1 MEQKIKKFKKV
12 FPWYVGLSGDLLFWG
27 AIDTLFLTT
36 VKWLEASQIVSLST
50 VSLII
55 CIIMQL
61 PLLKLIKKI
70 GNTNS
75 VRVGALMFLIASVL
89 LTLGKKYI
97 VIMLGQILYELAFTF
112 RNMANAILKNNLE
125 LQNEAS
131 EYIKIKTRANTVY
144 AVATMIVSLIVSTMF
159 NMNNYLPMFGCMS
172 VCFICFIL
180 AFGIVDYSNN
190 KSITENRK
198 KEKIQYGKIILLL
211 IIIYG
216 LFYTIVN
223 QGQSNG
229 KLFIQQQLLLNYDVA
244 RTATVIGIIVFVSR
258 IVRVISNMS
267 FSKIY
272 EKYQTKMGIIF
283 PIMLSIAILNMIL
296 GSIIGNNLILK
307 FIIMSMGY
315 IIIVFIRDPF
325 EVYMQDLAIKNVG
338 QDKQQTL
345 LTIMELASKI
355 GRAIIG
361 VSFSI
366 ILLREPMIS
375 IIIIL
380 FILSIAEILMSIKLY
395 KMVNE

>member
-36 VKWLEASQIVSLST
+36 VKGLEASQIVSLST

-159 NMNNYLPMFGCMS
+159 NMNNYLPMFGCML

-180 AFGIVDYSNN
+180 AFDIVDYSNN
-190 KSITENRK
+190 KSIIENRE

-325 EVYMQDLAIKNVG
+325 EVYMQDLALKNVG

>member
-36 VKWLEASQIVSLST
+36 VKGLEASQIVSLST
-50 VSLII
+50 VSLMI

-75 VRVGALMFLIASVL
+75 VRVGALMFLIASAL
-89 LTLGKKYI
+89 LTLGEKYI

-244 RTATVIGIIVFVSR
+244 KTATVIGIIVFVSR

-272 EKYQTKMGIIF
+272 EKYQTKMGMIF

-325 EVYMQDLAIKNVG
+325 EVYMQDLALKNVG

-366 ILLREPMIS
+366 ILLKEPMIS

>member
-325 EVYMQDLAIKNVG
+325 EVYMQDLALKNVG

>member
-36 VKWLEASQIVSLST
+36 VKGLEASQIVSLST

-75 VRVGALMFLIASVL
+75 VRVGALMFLIASAL
-89 LTLGKKYI
+89 LTLGEKYI

-244 RTATVIGIIVFVSR
+244 KTATVIGIIVFVSR

-272 EKYQTKMGIIF
+272 EKYQTKMGMIF

-296 GSIIGNNLILK
+296 GSIIENNLTFK
-307 FIIMSMGY
+307 FIIMSIGY

-325 EVYMQDLAIKNVG
+325 EVYMQDLALKNVG

-366 ILLREPMIS
+366 ILLKEPMIS

>member
-36 VKWLEASQIVSLST
+36 VKGLEASQIVSLST

-75 VRVGALMFLIASVL
+75 VRVGALMFLIASAL
-89 LTLGKKYI
+89 LTLGEKYI

-172 VCFICFIL
+172 FCFICFIL

-190 KSITENRK
+190 KSIIENRE

-325 EVYMQDLAIKNVG
+325 EVYMQDLALKNVG
-338 QDKQQTL
+338 QDKQQIL

>member
-36 VKWLEASQIVSLST
+36 VKWLEAPQIVSLST

-325 EVYMQDLAIKNVG
+325 EVYMQDLALKNVG

>member
-1 MEQKIKKFKKV
+1 
-12 FPWYVGLSGDLLFWG
+12 
-27 AIDTLFLTT
+27 
-36 VKWLEASQIVSLST
+36 
-50 VSLII
+50 
-55 CIIMQL
+55 
-61 PLLKLIKKI
+61 
-70 GNTNS
+70 
-75 VRVGALMFLIASVL
+75 
-89 LTLGKKYI
+89 
-97 VIMLGQILYELAFTF
+97 
-112 RNMANAILKNNLE
+112 
-125 LQNEAS
+125 
-131 EYIKIKTRANTVY
+131 
-144 AVATMIVSLIVSTMF
+144 
-159 NMNNYLPMFGCMS
+159 
-172 VCFICFIL
+172 
-180 AFGIVDYSNN
+180 
-190 KSITENRK
+190 
-198 KEKIQYGKIILLL
+198 
-211 IIIYG
+211 
-216 LFYTIVN
+216 
-223 QGQSNG
+223 
-229 KLFIQQQLLLNYDVA
+229 
-244 RTATVIGIIVFVSR
+244 
-258 IVRVISNMS
+258 MS

-325 EVYMQDLAIKNVG
+325 EVYMQDLALKNVG

>member
-36 VKWLEASQIVSLST
+36 VKGLEASQIVSLST

-61 PLLKLIKKI
+61 PLLRLIKKI

-325 EVYMQDLAIKNVG
+325 EVYMQDLALKNVG

>member
-36 VKWLEASQIVSLST
+36 VKGLEASQIVSLST
-50 VSLII
+50 VSLMI
-55 CIIMQL
+55 CMIMQL

-75 VRVGALMFLIASVL
+75 VRVGALMFLIASAL
-89 LTLGKKYI
+89 LTLGEKYI

-244 RTATVIGIIVFVSR
+244 KTATVIGIIVFVSR

-272 EKYQTKMGIIF
+272 EKYQTKMGMIF
-283 PIMLSIAILNMIL
+283 PIMLSIAILHMIL
-296 GSIIGNNLILK
+296 GSIIENNLTFK
-307 FIIMSMGY
+307 FIIMSIGY

-325 EVYMQDLAIKNVG
+325 EVYMQDLALKNVG

-366 ILLREPMIS
+366 ILLKEPMIS

-380 FILSIAEILMSIKLY
+380 LILSIAEILMSIKLY

>member
-36 VKWLEASQIVSLST
+36 VKGLEASQIVSLST
-50 VSLII
+50 VSLMI

-75 VRVGALMFLIASVL
+75 VRVGALMFLIASAL
-89 LTLGKKYI
+89 LTLGEKYI

-244 RTATVIGIIVFVSR
+244 KTATVIGIIVFVSR

-272 EKYQTKMGIIF
+272 EKYQTKMGMIF
-283 PIMLSIAILNMIL
+283 PIMLSIAILHMIL
-296 GSIIGNNLILK
+296 GSIIENNLTFK
-307 FIIMSMGY
+307 FIIMSIGY

-325 EVYMQDLAIKNVG
+325 EVYMQDLALKNVG

-366 ILLREPMIS
+366 ILLKEPMIS

-380 FILSIAEILMSIKLY
+380 LILSIAEILMSIKLY

>member
-272 EKYQTKMGIIF
+272 EKYQTKMGMIF

-296 GSIIGNNLILK
+296 GSIIENNLTFK
-307 FIIMSMGY
+307 FIIMSIGY

-325 EVYMQDLAIKNVG
+325 EVYMQDLALKNVG

-366 ILLREPMIS
+366 ILLKEPMIS

>member
-36 VKWLEASQIVSLST
+36 VKGLEASQIVSLST
-50 VSLII
+50 VSLMI

-75 VRVGALMFLIASVL
+75 VRVGALMFLIASAL
-89 LTLGKKYI
+89 LTLGEKYI

-244 RTATVIGIIVFVSR
+244 KTATVIGIIVFVSR

-272 EKYQTKMGIIF
+272 EKYQTKMGMIF
-283 PIMLSIAILNMIL
+283 PIMLSIAILHMIL
-296 GSIIGNNLILK
+296 GSIIENNLTFK
-307 FIIMSMGY
+307 FIIMSIGY

-325 EVYMQDLAIKNVG
+325 EVYMQDLALKNVG

-366 ILLREPMIS
+366 ILLKEPMIS

>member
-36 VKWLEASQIVSLST
+36 VKGLEASQIVSLST

-159 NMNNYLPMFGCMS
+159 NMNNYLPMFGCML

-180 AFGIVDYSNN
+180 AFDIVDYSNN
-190 KSITENRK
+190 KSIIENRE

-223 QGQSNG
+223 QGQLNG

-244 RTATVIGIIVFVSR
+244 KTATVIGIIVFVSR

-325 EVYMQDLAIKNVG
+325 EVYMQDLALKNVG

>member
-1 MEQKIKKFKKV
+1 
-12 FPWYVGLSGDLLFWG
+12 
-27 AIDTLFLTT
+27 
-36 VKWLEASQIVSLST
+36 
-50 VSLII
+50 
-55 CIIMQL
+55 
-61 PLLKLIKKI
+61 
-70 GNTNS
+70 
-75 VRVGALMFLIASVL
+75 MFLIASAL
-89 LTLGKKYI
+89 LTLGEKYI

-244 RTATVIGIIVFVSR
+244 KTATVIGIIVFVSR

-272 EKYQTKMGIIF
+272 EKYQTKMGMIF

-296 GSIIGNNLILK
+296 GSIIENNLTLK
-307 FIIMSMGY
+307 FIIMSIGY

-325 EVYMQDLAIKNVG
+325 EVYMQDLALKNVG

-366 ILLREPMIS
+366 ILLKEPMIS

-380 FILSIAEILMSIKLY
+380 LILSIAEILMSIKLY

>member
-1 MEQKIKKFKKV
+1 MVCRIIRRFIVLGSNRHTIFNNSERARGITNSITKYSILNDLYNNAITIIKIN
-12 FPWYVGLSGDLLFWG
+12 
-27 AIDTLFLTT
+27 
-36 VKWLEASQIVSLST
+36 
-50 VSLII
+50 
-55 CIIMQL
+55 
-61 PLLKLIKKI
+61 KKI

-75 VRVGALMFLIASVL
+75 VRVGALMFLIASAL
-89 LTLGKKYI
+89 LTLGEKYI

-211 IIIYG
+211 II
-216 LFYTIVN
+216 
-223 QGQSNG
+223 
-229 KLFIQQQLLLNYDVA
+229 
-244 RTATVIGIIVFVSR
+244 
-258 IVRVISNMS
+258 
-267 FSKIY
+267 
-272 EKYQTKMGIIF
+272 
-283 PIMLSIAILNMIL
+283 
-296 GSIIGNNLILK
+296 
-307 FIIMSMGY
+307 
-315 IIIVFIRDPF
+315 VFIRDPF
-325 EVYMQDLAIKNVG
+325 EVYMQDLALKNVG

-366 ILLREPMIS
+366 ILLKEPMIS

>member
-36 VKWLEASQIVSLST
+36 VKGLEASQIVSLST

-159 NMNNYLPMFGCMS
+159 NMNNYLPMFGCML

-180 AFGIVDYSNN
+180 AFDIVDYSNN
-190 KSITENRK
+190 KSIIENRE

-223 QGQSNG
+223 QGQLNG

-244 RTATVIGIIVFVSR
+244 KTATVIGIIVFVSR

-325 EVYMQDLAIKNVG
+325 EVYMQDLALKNVG

-366 ILLREPMIS
+366 ILLKEPMIS